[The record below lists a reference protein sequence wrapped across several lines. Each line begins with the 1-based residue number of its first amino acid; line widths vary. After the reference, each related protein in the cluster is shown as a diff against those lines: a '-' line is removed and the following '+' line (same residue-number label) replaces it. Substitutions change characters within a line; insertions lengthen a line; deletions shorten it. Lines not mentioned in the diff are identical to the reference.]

1 MNPPLTREQAI
12 VAIDRG
18 FVEDPDEEPRL
29 GVDGGWFHSHN
40 GETYIELFTL
50 LVDKHKLD
58 PDDAYGI
65 LGGALGAAADEYG
78 D

>member
-1 MNPPLTREQAI
+1 MKPLTREEAI
-12 VAIDRG
+12 IAIGRG
-18 FVEDPDEEPRL
+18 FVEDPDEEPRH
-29 GVDGGWFHSHN
+29 GVDGGWWHPVN

-50 LVDKHKLD
+50 LVDRYNLD
-58 PDDAYGI
+58 PDDAYSV